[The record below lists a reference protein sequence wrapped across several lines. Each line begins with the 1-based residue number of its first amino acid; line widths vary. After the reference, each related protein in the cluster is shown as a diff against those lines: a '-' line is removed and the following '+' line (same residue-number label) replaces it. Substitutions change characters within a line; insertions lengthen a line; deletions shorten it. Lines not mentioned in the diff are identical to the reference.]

1 MRALFIL
8 LIAAG
13 TGLSGM
19 TSGVSKWLD
28 SLHKPA
34 KPATQQEKEAGG
46 RLVMFVGVDIS
57 GSFKDGRYFD
67 DSIHFLA
74 RYIYAHLNGYEG
86 IEVPHSLFV
95 GTIGGET
102 KEDVKTLYPIQTFQD
117 RSIEQIEAQL
127 YEIFPRRRV
136 NPYTDFN
143 SFFQQV
149 ADMVDSKKL
158 ILKPLSIVLLSDGV
172 PDLGGSTKAEK
183 FRNLQLKPLEGLSRN
198 ITVRILYTDAVTAK
212 SWRDEVPRKRVKV
225 WTQDAVVMK
234 EWNDPRTM
242 LPGTPFAKQEKF
254 FSWLKDNVDFAPR
267 LKPVE

>member
-1 MRALFIL
+1 MRLLLIA

-13 TGLSGM
+13 SGLSGL

-34 KPATQQEKEAGG
+34 KPATQQEKKADGGG

-57 GSFKDGRYFD
+57 GSFKGGRYFD

-74 RYIYAHLNGYEG
+74 RYIYAHLNGYDG
-86 IEVPHSLFV
+86 LEVPHSLFV

-117 RSIEQIEAQL
+117 RSIEQIEGQL

-136 NPYTDFN
+136 NKYTDFN
-143 SFFQQV
+143 SFFEQV
-149 ADMVDSKKL
+149 SDMVDSKKL

-172 PDLGGSTKAEK
+172 PGSSVFGWFHSLITTASWVHTLT
-183 FRNLQLKPLEGLSRN
+183 RLRGTSSRQF
-198 ITVRILYTDAVTAK
+198 LAVTA
-212 SWRDEVPRKRVKV
+212 SV
-225 WTQDAVVMK
+225 
-234 EWNDPRTM
+234 
-242 LPGTPFAKQEKF
+242 
-254 FSWLKDNVDFAPR
+254 
-267 LKPVE
+267 

>member
-1 MRALFIL
+1 MRLL
-8 LIAAG
+8 LIALLAAG

-19 TSGVSKWLD
+19 TSSVSKWLE

-34 KPATQQEKEAGG
+34 KPATQQVKDAGG
-46 RLVMFVGVDIS
+46 RLVMFIGVDIS

-136 NPYTDFN
+136 NKYTDYN

-149 ADMVDSKKL
+149 ADLVDARKL
-158 ILKPLSIVLLSDGV
+158 ILKPLSIVLLTDGV
-172 PDLGGSTKAEK
+172 PDLGGATKTEK
-183 FRNLQLKPLEGLSRN
+183 FRNLAQAARGSVATSRA
-198 ITVRILYTDAVTAK
+198 RALHGRHRQELARRCAQAHQ
-212 SWRDEVPRKRVKV
+212 V
-225 WTQDAVVMK
+225 WTQDARDEGM
-234 EWNDPRTM
+234 ERR
-242 LPGTPFAKQEKF
+242 
-254 FSWLKDNVDFAPR
+254 AP
-267 LKPVE
+267 